1 MGAFGC
7 PLGALGASWGPR
19 GAPLHPLGDPLGAL
33 WGLLGDPWVAFGGLW
48 GTFGSRLDP
57 PSDTKGRILRKS
69 PPQSIKTDF
78 DVHVEICFRALR
90 ALAHGPY
97 PLGALWGLLEAPWVA
112 FGGLLGGF
120 GEPLSALRVGGNG
133 RKASAIPIRPAELD
147 RSLWGGV
154 GGKGTHFS

>member
-1 MGAFGC
+1 MGVPWDLLGPPGGPGGLLWT
-7 PLGALGASWGPR
+7 PLGN
-19 GAPLHPLGDPLGAL
+19 PLGAL
-33 WGLLGDPWVAFGGLW
+33 WSLLGDPWVAFGGLW

-69 PPQSIKTDF
+69 PPQIIKTDF

-97 PLGALWGLLEAPWVA
+97 PLGALWGLLEAPGVA

-133 RKASAIPIRPAELD
+133 RKASSIR
-147 RSLWGGV
+147 
-154 GGKGTHFS
+154 